1 MDLIKIGKYIAGKRK
16 DLGMTQKQLA
26 EKLGMSDKS
35 VSKWERGV
43 CLPDV
48 SVYSELCL
56 ILGISINEF
65 LAGEDIPQ
73 ENIAKKSEENLIG
86 VATDS
91 KHKQRRLKLIISVLL
106 VITVLAFSVI
116 GMSVYKSNRPQNYIT
131 PVAEDSIEMET
142 ARLLAGPDGAFVY
155 KFTTTDEY
163 KSLKLYISEYQAG
176 ELINKESVELGFN
189 GIGSSQEGEILIVPD
204 FKNFEIKIV
213 ISAGVKVSS
222 EVPILVDVP
231 NREYYGRSATGI
243 NEITNIRYDEE
254 QALLSLIYDEGEM
267 WVLDINDLMSSETD
281 SLSKNDFV
289 YFFSFEFCKE

>member
-1 MDLIKIGKYIAGKRK
+1 MDLIKIGKYIAEKRK
-16 DLGMTQKQLA
+16 NLGMTQKQLA

-48 SVYSELCL
+48 SVYADLCL
-56 ILGISINEF
+56 ILEISINEF
-65 LAGEDIPQ
+65 LAGEDITQ

-91 KHKQRRLKLIISVLL
+91 KHKQRRLKIIISMLL
-106 VITVLAFSVI
+106 VITIIAFSVI
-116 GMSVYKSNRPQNYIT
+116 GVNVYKSNRPQNYII
-131 PVAEDSIEMET
+131 PVSEDGIEMET

-176 ELINKESVELGFN
+176 ELVNKGPVELGFN
-189 GIGSSQEGEILIVPD
+189 GIGSPQEGEILIVPD
-204 FKNFEIKIV
+204 FENFEIKIV
-213 ISAGVKVSS
+213 ISAGGKISS
-222 EVPILVDVP
+222 EIPILVDVP

-243 NEITNIRYDEE
+243 KEITNIRYGEE
-254 QALLSLIYDEGEM
+254 QALLSLIYDDGEM
-267 WVLDINDLMSSETD
+267 WVLDINDLMSGETD

>member
-1 MDLIKIGKYIAGKRK
+1 MDLIKIGKYIAEKRK
-16 DLGMTQKQLA
+16 NLGMTQKQLA

-48 SVYSELCL
+48 SAYSDLCL

-91 KHKQRRLKLIISVLL
+91 KHRQRKLKIIISMLL
-106 VITVLAFSVI
+106 VITILAFSVI
-116 GMSVYKSNRPQNYIT
+116 GVNVYKSNRPQNYII

-176 ELINKESVELGFN
+176 ELVNKGPVELGFN
-189 GIGSSQEGEILIVPD
+189 GIGSPQEGEILIVPD
-204 FKNFEIKIV
+204 FENFEIKIV
-213 ISAGVKVSS
+213 ISAGGKISS
-222 EVPILVDVP
+222 EIPILVDVP

-243 NEITNIRYDEE
+243 NKITNIRYGEE
-254 QALLSLIYDEGEM
+254 QALLSLIYDDDEM
-267 WVLDINDLMSSETD
+267 WVLDINDLMSGETD